1 MLDPP
6 RIVLSSQRT
15 KLHFQELKQYQEP
28 MSNNTATLSS
38 CREDLFLDRIFLEWD
53 SRGSA
58 MTNHKKL
65 NDVTW
70 SLAGT
75 ALLSQKKRYTK
86 NKSCSL

>member
-38 CREDLFLDRIFLEWD
+38 CREDLFLDRISLEWD

-70 SLAGT
+70 SLDRNCLT
-75 ALLSQKKRYTK
+75 FTK
-86 NKSCSL
+86 EKVY